1 MSLDLVLCSQ
11 GDIPCPLW
19 IEDPEAGKEQ
29 QSPTQVCNWADD
41 ALPAEGQAV
50 LGHSLWERDFNQGQ
64 SHLRCHDLDGH
75 WPSLTP
81 STLPQESHCV
91 TNMFAQPNDKKGS
104 NGEGTCYCYR
114 KQTQTIPRTKQWEA
128 HRDTAQK
135 PSPDP
140 DIQAQGHLPTHS
152 KMYLRLPETGTAS
165 FPHQGRSTA
174 HELADA
180 KCIHA

>member
-11 GDIPCPLW
+11 GDIPCSLW
-19 IEDPEAGKEQ
+19 IEVPEAGKVQ
-29 QSPTQVCNWADD
+29 QSPTQA
-41 ALPAEGQAV
+41 AEGQAV
-50 LGHSLWERDFNQGQ
+50 LGHSPWERDFNQGQ

-81 STLPQESHCV
+81 STLPQESHCD
-91 TNMFAQPNDKKGS
+91 TNMFAQPKDKKGA
-104 NGEGTCYCYR
+104 NGEGTCYR

-152 KMYLRLPETGTAS
+152 KMYLSYLPRMPQTTRDRHSS
-165 FPHQGRSTA
+165 FPHQGRGTVY
-174 HELADA
+174 EPADA